1 MEHSTPVIQFTRS
14 ELLDWTPI
22 VGDWNPS
29 IPGTKVGVYKDGV
42 WYLDTNGDGA
52 FNSGDSVYSFG
63 LPGWS
68 PVVGDWDADGKTEIG
83 VYKDGV
89 WYLDSSGD
97 GAYGP
102 GDRVNSF
109 GLFGWTLV
117 VGKWT

>member
-1 MEHSTPVIQFTRS
+1 MVWVSTEI
-14 ELLDWTPI
+14 
-22 VGDWNPS
+22 
-29 IPGTKVGVYKDGV
+29 GVYKDGV
-42 WYLDTNGDGA
+42 WYLDTNGDGI
-52 FNSGDSVYSFG
+52 FNAGDFVYSFG

-68 PVVGDWDADGKTEIG
+68 PVVGDWNGDGKTEIG

-109 GLFGWTLV
+109 GLLGWTSV
-117 VGKWT
+117 VGKWS